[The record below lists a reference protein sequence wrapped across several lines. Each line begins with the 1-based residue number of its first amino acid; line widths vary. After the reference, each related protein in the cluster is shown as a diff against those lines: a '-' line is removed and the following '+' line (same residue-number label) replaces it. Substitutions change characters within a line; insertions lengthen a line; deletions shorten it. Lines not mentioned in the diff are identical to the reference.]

1 MSVYTILKNK
11 DVRRILSSY
20 DIGTLQSFRGISEGI
35 TNTNYFINTSSGK
48 YVLTIFEDI
57 KKSKVT
63 KYLKLMNF
71 FSSDGLCSPEIMTTK
86 TGDILTLV
94 KNKPCSIM
102 KKLSGKTVEN
112 TSNQLCKSLGGLI
125 GKFHIS
131 GMKLKTNISNSRDIV
146 WVEKTI
152 NKIKNHITSDQLKLL
167 KHSHRIFEKLF
178 NLDLPYGVIHSD
190 LFRDNVLASKNK
202 VTGIIDYYYSFNG
215 PLIYELAVIAND
227 WCINKDGTIH
237 QGKFT
242 NLISSY
248 NSIREIN
255 KKEMK
260 YMNNA
265 MVAAALRFYLSR
277 LTDMIFPK
285 VGEIT
290 HIKDPNIFENILL
303 KRIEQK

>member
-1 MSVYTILKNK
+1 
-11 DVRRILSSY
+11 
-20 DIGTLQSFRGISEGI
+20 
-35 TNTNYFINTSSGK
+35 
-48 YVLTIFEDI
+48 
-57 KKSKVT
+57 
-63 KYLKLMNF
+63 MNF
-71 FSSDGLCSPEIMTTK
+71 FSSDGLCSEIMSTNN
-86 TGDILTLV
+86 GEILTLV

-152 NKIKNHITSDQLKLL
+152 NKIKNHITSDQLKLI
-167 KHSHRIFEKLF
+167 KRSHRIFEKLF

-202 VTGIIDYYYSFNG
+202 ITGIIDYYYSFNG

-242 NLISSY
+242 TIISSY

>member
-20 DIGTLQSFRGISEGI
+20 DIGALQSFRGISEGI

-71 FSSDGLCSPEIMTTK
+71 FSSDGLCSPEIMPTNN
-86 TGDILTLV
+86 GEILTLV

-112 TSNQLCKSLGGLI
+112 TSNQLCKSLGELI

-215 PLIYELAVIAND
+215 PLIY
-227 WCINKDGTIH
+227 
-237 QGKFT
+237 
-242 NLISSY
+242 
-248 NSIREIN
+248 
-255 KKEMK
+255 
-260 YMNNA
+260 
-265 MVAAALRFYLSR
+265 
-277 LTDMIFPK
+277 
-285 VGEIT
+285 
-290 HIKDPNIFENILL
+290 
-303 KRIEQK
+303 